1 MAVSQERRKYRRFD
15 VPCRLNVE
23 LPGGGAVRV
32 RTVNIS
38 DGGAY
43 FVTDGVIEVGRQ
55 VNVRLTVPRDT
66 ANTFFLE
73 QFAARAKV
81 IRCEP
86 QRPKGDNDC
95 AGVALRFEKVLT
107 LDLA

>member
-1 MAVSQERRKYRRFD
+1 MATSAERRKFTRHS
-15 VPCRLNVE
+15 VPCRLKIEVTE
-23 LPGGGAVRV
+23 GSDLRV

-43 FVTDGVIEVGRQ
+43 FVTDELLEVGRK
-55 VNVRLTVPRDT
+55 VRVRLAVPRDT

-73 QFAARAKV
+73 QFAAEAKV

-86 QRPKGDNDC
+86 PAEGES
-95 AGVALRFEKVLT
+95 ASGVALAFEKILV
-107 LDLA
+107 LDLP